1 MYNDQQELLIKAKA
15 GNKEAK
21 EIFLNK
27 NRGLVIHIARR
38 FSEIDNEDLIQ
49 AGFIGMLKALDKF
62 DFQFGTAFSTYAVP
76 FIMGEIKEWLR
87 KEKQVNLGR
96 KGRALYLR
104 FREESERIFKEE
116 GTEPSLARVADI
128 LRVDREELIYALEAA
143 RTPKSLDD
151 SLDED
156 KKIFLGDL
164 LVSKQENSEIKI
176 LLNELLATLDK
187 RSRYIVMQRFF
198 AEKTQLELAAE
209 LQISQAQICR
219 IEKKALNRLRH
230 LMGED

>member
-1 MYNDQQELLIKAKA
+1 MHKNRELLIKAKT

-21 EIFLNK
+21 ETFLTK
-27 NRGLVIHIARR
+27 NRGLVVHIARR
-38 FSEIDNEDLIQ
+38 FSEVDNEDLIQ
-49 AGFIGMLKALDKF
+49 AGFIGMIKALDKF
-62 DFQFGTAFSTYAVP
+62 DLQFGTAFSTYAVP

-87 KEKQVNLGR
+87 KEKQVSLGR
-96 KGRALYLR
+96 KGRELYLR

-143 RTPKSLDD
+143 RTPKSLDI
-151 SLDED
+151 SIDED
-156 KKIFLGDL
+156 KKIFISDL
-164 LVSKQENSEIKI
+164 IESKQENSETRI
-176 LLNELLATLDK
+176 LINDLLATLDQ
-187 RSRYIVMQRFF
+187 RSRYIVVQRFF

-219 IEKKALNRLRH
+219 IEKKALNKLRH
-230 LMGED
+230 LLGED